1 MTADKSA
8 DKSTDEILK
17 TFPSVNVGIIGIGG
31 PHHAW
36 LRQALLSS
44 EVSAVAS
51 ATDAPPEL
59 GASTPLIAVPDAPDH
74 YVLGTGSL
82 AQWLLDQGPGKID
95 DPAVLKAI
103 ETGRADSTVHP
114 ASRSPVVYDDHLR
127 DITRKRQQH
136 AVKMSALATKAIA
149 ATRPLISESGLLKDT
164 STVQIDTGLS
174 LLATGFS
181 GAQAVLS
188 WNDPQRNLL
197 TKVASTASFA
207 ASLGAFAAKYFGG
220 NQTLAHGLNAF
231 SFFLGLVDKA
241 SKGPSFGDK
250 AVFVEVQR

>member
-1 MTADKSA
+1 MTADKA
-8 DKSTDEILK
+8 TDEILK

-31 PHHAW
+31 THHGW

-59 GASTPLIAVPDAPDH
+59 GASTPLISVPDTPDH
-74 YVLGTGSL
+74 YVLGTGSI

-95 DPAVLKAI
+95 DPAILKAV
-103 ETGRADSTVHP
+103 ETGHADSTPHP
-114 ASRSPVVYDDHLR
+114 ASRSPVVHDDHWR

-136 AVKMSALATKAIA
+136 AVEMSALATKAMSA
-149 ATRPLISESGLLKDT
+149 ARPLISESGVFGNASLG
-164 STVQIDTGLS
+164 QIDTGLS

-188 WNDPQRNLL
+188 WNDPQRHLL
-197 TKVASTASFA
+197 KKVASTASFA
-207 ASLGAFAAKYFGG
+207 ASLGAFAAKYLGG
-220 NQTLAHGLNAF
+220 NQSIAYGLNAVSLLF
-231 SFFLGLVDKA
+231 AFWDKA
-241 SKGPSFGDK
+241 SKGPPLSDK
-250 AVFVEVQR
+250 AVLVEVQR